1 MGVVEVNGYTIE
13 PFADLAG
20 ADLAGANLV
29 RANLTG
35 AGLCGANLTG
45 ANLTRVNFTRAVAD
59 KDARWPEGFD
69 PEAVGVT
76 FE

>member
-1 MGVVEVNGYTIE
+1 
-13 PFADLAG
+13 
-20 ADLAGANLV
+20 
-29 RANLTG
+29 
-35 AGLCGANLTG
+35 
-45 ANLTRVNFTRAVAD
+45 VNFTRAVAD